1 MKKALVII
9 ILFGLAF
16 LYYNTNTNTKLE
28 VDKQSAYSKF
38 VDEHPFSKTMYL
50 SKKERK
56 SLELPPNAY
65 FEQEYLN
72 EINPITGR
80 THPENVFELQ
90 NQLNSYRARVPGDAI
105 DNPWIERGPNNV
117 GGRTRAILF
126 DPNDATN
133 KRVFA
138 GGVSGGLWVNNDITD
153 VNSSWQQ
160 VGISENLA
168 VTCITVD
175 PNNSQI
181 MYVGTG
187 ESQSSNSA
195 VGNGVWKSTD
205 GGFSWINIFSDS
217 FNVVLRDRLFYIND
231 IKAWNSN
238 GVKNIFIGVAG
249 AYDGISSFPGA
260 NITGLYRSTDSGATW
275 SNVILP
281 PIPNTTKGS
290 PQSVYEPNDIEIAVD
305 NSIWIGSDDNIYGY
319 GGGTILKSTNGSNFF
334 VQHTISS
341 AGRTEIAL
349 STTDNDKLYVL
360 AEGNTSNSPIIMQK
374 TEDAFATT
382 IDMALPNDADTGIPS
397 NDFTRGQAYYD
408 LVLEIDPSNDAILY
422 VGGIDLFRSSN
433 SGAIWTQ
440 MSKWANNN
448 LLRNKDIPLVHADQ
462 HALVFHPIDSDKAI
476 IGNDGGVFYASSL
489 SNASQS
495 NIPNNYIEA
504 RNKDYNIMQFYNG
517 AIAQD
522 ITSDVLIAGA
532 QDNGTQFIDGA
543 LNTSSNPAVE
553 VYGGDGAYTF
563 IDKDGEY
570 MIVSYVYNVKS
581 VLDLPYTGNEKS
593 LDSDQNTGS
602 FINPQDLDDNL
613 DILYANAHSSSQNFD
628 SIARYQG
635 IKTTEVLVKD
645 RIGNFIMDDR
655 ASVLKVSPFQTTST
669 TLFLGLANGKLIKVE
684 NANSENP
691 TWRIIKRFNGVVS
704 SIRFGNDENE
714 ILVTL
719 HNYGVQNVWYSID
732 GGTSWM
738 NKEGDF
744 PDIPVKDI
752 LMNPLNNNQVIIGTE
767 LGIWTSYN
775 FKDDSPAWTQANN
788 GMSNVK
794 VTSLDLRTA
803 DNTVLAST
811 YGRGMF
817 TGKFTAATA
826 SIDDVLANNKTVA
839 IYPTVSNGNFT
850 VFAKNKLG
858 KAKMNIFDIKGRQV
872 YKRNID
878 FTTNNKQEVSVN
890 LNTGI
895 YMVNLIDE
903 NNIKTS
909 SKIIIE

>member
-1 MKKALVII
+1 MKKIIGII

-16 LYYNTNTNTKLE
+16 LYYNTNTKLD
-28 VDKQSAYSKF
+28 VDTQAAYAKF
-38 VDEHPFSKTMYL
+38 VEEHPFSKTMYL

-56 SLELPPNAY
+56 SLGLPPNAY

-80 THPENVFELQ
+80 THPENIFELQ
-90 NQLNSYRARVPGDAI
+90 NQLNSYKARVPGDAI

-153 VNSSWQQ
+153 ANSSWQQ

-181 MYVGTG
+181 MYIGTG
-187 ESQSSNSA
+187 ESQANPSA
-195 VGNGVWKSTD
+195 AGNGVWKSIN
-205 GGFSWINIFSDS
+205 GGFSWTNIFSDS
-217 FNVVLRDRLFYIND
+217 LNSVLEDRLFYIND
-231 IKAWNSN
+231 IKAWNNN
-238 GVKNIFIGVAG
+238 GATEVFIGVAG
-249 AYDGISSFPGA
+249 AYDGISDFPGA
-260 NITGLYRSTDSGATW
+260 NINGLYRSTDNGATW
-275 SNVILP
+275 SNIILP
-281 PIPNTTKGS
+281 PIPNTTKRS
-290 PQSVYEPNDIEIAVD
+290 PSSVYEPNDIEIAAD

-319 GGGTILKSTNGSNFF
+319 GGGTILKSTNGSNFS
-334 VQHTISS
+334 VQHTISN

-360 AEGNTSNSPIIMQK
+360 AEGNTSNTPIIMQK
-374 TEDAFATT
+374 TEDAFVTT
-382 IDMALPNDADTGIPS
+382 IDMALPSDADTGIPS
-397 NDFTRGQAYYD
+397 NDFTRGQANYD

-422 VGGIDLFRSSN
+422 AGGIDLFRSSN

-448 LLRNKDIPLVHADQ
+448 LLKNKNIPLVHADQ
-462 HALVFHPIDSDKAI
+462 HALVFHPTDSDKAV
-476 IGNDGGVFYASSL
+476 IGNDGGVFFASSL

-581 VLDLPYTGNEKS
+581 VLDLPYTGNGKS
-593 LDSDQNTGS
+593 LDSDQSTGS

-613 DILYANAHSSSQNFD
+613 DILYANAHSSSQSFD

-645 RIGNFIMDDR
+645 RIGNSLMDNR
-655 ASVLKVSPFQTTST
+655 ASVVKVSPFQTTST

-714 ILVTL
+714 ILVTF
-719 HNYGVQNVWYSID
+719 HNYGIKSVWYSTD

-738 NKEGDF
+738 DKEGDF

-775 FKDDSPAWTQANN
+775 FKDDSPTWVQANN

-794 VTSLDLRTA
+794 VTSLELRRA

-839 IYPTVSNGNFT
+839 IYPTVSDGNFT

-858 KAKMNIFDIKGRQV
+858 KAKINIFDIKGRQV

-903 NNIKTS
+903 NHKKTS